1 MDFGIFME
9 FGNRQGGSEIASFR
23 EGFDLVD
30 AAEAWGLD
38 GAWLAEFHFNPVR
51 SVLSSP
57 IVVASSIATR
67 TKRLR
72 IGMAVYVLPLN
83 NPLRIAEEVATVD
96 HISAGRFDFGIGRSG
111 FRRSYDIYGT
121 SYSESQT
128 RFRESLE
135 IMREAWKGETFSYQ
149 GECFQID
156 NATVSP
162 RPYQQPHPPLRMA
175 AVTPETF
182 PSVAKEGF
190 PIFVGL
196 RGMDTSELR
205 VHLDIYRKAW
215 REAGHPGQ
223 GNVYLRV
230 PVYAG
235 ATEKAAF
242 EEPRESITYYFT
254 RQSNLVTQNTTRRET
269 STIDAS
275 EPQSMAQRLASLTYE
290 DMLQTKVAFG
300 SGAGLTER
308 LKQLEEELGLD
319 GIVAEMNAGGLIP
332 AEQVMQ
338 SMKILTHE
346 VMPAF
351 K

>member
-9 FGNRQGGSEIASFR
+9 FGNRQGATERQAFQ
-23 EGFDLVD
+23 EGFALVD

-57 IVVASSIATR
+57 IVVAGSIATR
-67 TKRLR
+67 TQRLR
-72 IGMAVYVLPLN
+72 VGMAVYVLPLN

-111 FRRSYDIYGT
+111 FARSYDIYGT
-121 SYSESQT
+121 PYNESQA
-128 RFRESLE
+128 RFREALE
-135 IMREAWKGETFSYQ
+135 IIREAWKGEPFSYR
-149 GECFQID
+149 GDHYRIE

-162 RPYQQPHPPLRMA
+162 RPYQQPHPPLRIA

-182 PSVAKEGF
+182 PSVAQQGF

-196 RGMDTSELR
+196 RGMDIPELR
-205 VHLDIYRKAW
+205 THLDIYRKTW
-215 REAGHPGQ
+215 RQAGHAGR
-223 GNVYLRV
+223 GSVYLRV
-230 PVYAG
+230 PLYAG
-235 ATEKAAF
+235 ATEKAAM
-242 EEPRESITYYFT
+242 EEPYDSITYYFT
-254 RQSNLVTQNTTRRET
+254 RQSRLVAQDATQRAATDRHEDRQG
-269 STIDAS
+269 IAD
-275 EPQSMAQRLASLTYE
+275 RLAGLTYE
-290 DMLQTKVAFG
+290 QILQTKVVFG
-300 SGAGLTER
+300 SATGLIDR
-308 LKQLEEELGLD
+308 LKQLQEELGLD

-338 SMKILTHE
+338 SLKILSHD